1 MSRRLFVC
9 IVACALAT
17 QIFAQSKGSICIDP
31 GHPSENGVGTSGK
44 SISEVAAA
52 WKVAV
57 ILKDLLKQNGY
68 EVVMTKSSQ
77 NQKVTNKARAEIA
90 NKANV
95 DLMLRLH
102 CDSASDS
109 GFASYYPATQG
120 TVKGVRGP
128 SVQVMAE
135 SKAAAQKFHPAVIKA
150 LKGSIGDRGLKTDR
164 QTAIGGKQG
173 ALTGSIYAKVP
184 VILVEM
190 CVLQSKHDDAF
201 MGRAAGQRKM
211 AEALFSGIQ
220 AALSEKR

>member
-1 MSRRLFVC
+1 MVRIVLACLF
-9 IVACALAT
+9 ACT
-17 QIFAQSKGSICIDP
+17 IFSQGVAQSKGSVSIDP
-31 GHPSENGVGTSGK
+31 GHPSENGVGTTGR

-52 WKVAV
+52 WKVAI
-57 ILKDLLKQNGY
+57 ILQDLLKQNGY
-68 EVVMTKSSQ
+68 KVVMTKSSQ
-77 NQKVTNKARAEIA
+77 NQKVSNKVRAEIA
-90 NKANV
+90 NKAKV

-120 TVKGVRGP
+120 SVNGVKGP
-128 SVQVMAE
+128 SAEVMAE
-135 SKAAAQKFHPAVIKA
+135 SKAAAQKFHPAVIRA
-150 LKGSIGDRGLKTDR
+150 LKGSIADRGLKTDR

-201 MGRAAGQRKM
+201 MGTAAGQRKM
-211 AEALFSGIQ
+211 AEALFAGIE
-220 AALSEKR
+220 AALNGKH